1 MMERSI
7 ANMKQILRENVAR
20 FIENANGREVI
31 ISVTARLVKKSEIS
45 QEDVQFHS
53 KDIKVEHAKRNHV
66 KNMRDTSS
74 QASRSS
80 SLFSQ
85 DNNSAIDWYGK
96 GRDRYHYSKE

>member
-53 KDIKVEHAKRNHV
+53 KD
-66 KNMRDTSS
+66 
-74 QASRSS
+74 
-80 SLFSQ
+80 
-85 DNNSAIDWYGK
+85 WYGK